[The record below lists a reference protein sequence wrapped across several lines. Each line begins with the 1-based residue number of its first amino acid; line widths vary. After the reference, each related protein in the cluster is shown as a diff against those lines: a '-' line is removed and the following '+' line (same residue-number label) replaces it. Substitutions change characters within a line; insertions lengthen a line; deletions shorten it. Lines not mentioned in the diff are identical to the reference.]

1 MSCLSRL
8 NIFKKLDMVNFL
20 FKEEQDISNEF
31 SKDGYVIKDINNISS
46 LKYIKNKI
54 IKIIRKKINLKKNID
69 DTHLLNNIHKFVKVK
84 DLNNFRLFVINE
96 INSDNL
102 FRSNYFKLSRP
113 YLDHIVGNEL
123 VMQIKINLSIQFP
136 QDDSSLL
143 ATHAD
148 TWSGDSPYEA
158 VVWLPLVDCY
168 RTKAMYL
175 LPPKET
181 KKIVE
186 NFSKKKLD
194 NSEKLYSDI
203 KKKVKWMEINYGE
216 VLIFDQ
222 AMPHGNRVNIEKET
236 RWSFNCRFKS
246 MFSPYGDKKIGEF
259 FQPIT
264 MKPITKKA
272 ISFKFPK

>member
-1 MSCLSRL
+1 
-8 NIFKKLDMVNFL
+8 MVNFL
-20 FKEEQDISNEF
+20 FKEEQDISNDF
-31 SKDGYVIKDINNISS
+31 NKNGYVIKNINNISS
-46 LKYIKNKI
+46 LEYIKNKI
-54 IKIIRKKINLKKNID
+54 IKIIKKKINLKKNIED
-69 DTHLLNNIHKFVKVK
+69 KYLLNNIHKFVEVK

-136 QDDSSLL
+136 HDDSSLL

-168 RTKAMYL
+168 KTKSMYL

-194 NSEKLYSDI
+194 NSEKLYKNI
-203 KKKVKWMEINYGE
+203 KKKVKWIDINYGQ

-222 AMPHGNRVNIEKET
+222 AMPHGNRVNREKET